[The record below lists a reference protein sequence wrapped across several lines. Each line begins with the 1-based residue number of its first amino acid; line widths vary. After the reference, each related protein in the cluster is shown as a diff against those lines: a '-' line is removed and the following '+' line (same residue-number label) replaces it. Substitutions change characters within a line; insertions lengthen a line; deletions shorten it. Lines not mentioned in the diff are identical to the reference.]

1 MRPNTLRVREVRT
14 ILGGDP
20 VRYAELIR
28 PDSVRVWGDKGVR
41 ERLSW
46 YYRVMRNSAPAKFII
61 AKRIPTDIDPT
72 DRELGLDELLR
83 VHSRLK
89 EEFNRVWRDVRE
101 SPKPWKEIPSVKPK
115 HTFLDVKAVIA
126 YRLASPCRLCERRC
140 GVKRDSGEVGVC
152 RVRGLKACVDT
163 YFHHVG
169 EEAPLVPSGTIFYT
183 GCNFRCVYCQNWSI
197 SQPATPVGEEGCL
210 DAKELATIQ
219 EWLRVSGARNV
230 NHVGGDP
237 TPNLPVIV
245 DSLRYLEVNV
255 PQLWNSNMYLS
266 ELSME
271 VLEDLIDIWLPDVKY
286 GNDECAVKYS
296 GVPNYVEV
304 IKRNVARAAK
314 HGDMIV
320 RHLVLPNHVRCCTE
334 PVIKWLAKATPSAVL
349 NIMDQYHPDYL
360 VRSHPEKWG
369 ELARH
374 VSGDEMSEAFRI
386 ARECGYGGPVEDL
399 WYIPP

>member
-1 MRPNTLRVREVRT
+1 MRT

-20 VRYAELIR
+20 ARYAELIR
-28 PDSVRVWGDKGVR
+28 PDSIRVWRDKGIR

-61 AKRIPTDIDPT
+61 VKRIPTDIDPT
-72 DRELGLDELLR
+72 DKELGLGELLR
-83 VHSRLK
+83 VHSKLK
-89 EEFNRVWRDVRE
+89 DEFNRVWRDVRE

-115 HTFLDVKAVIA
+115 HTFLDVKVAIA
-126 YRLASPCRLCERRC
+126 YRLANPCQLCERKC
-140 GVKRDSGEVGVC
+140 GVKRDSGEVGAC

-169 EEAPLVPSGTIFYT
+169 EEAPLVPSGTIFYA
-183 GCNFRCVYCQNWSI
+183 GCNFRCVFCQNWNI

-219 EWLRVSGARNV
+219 EWLRVSGAKNV

-237 TPNLPVIV
+237 TPHLPAII

-271 VLEDLIDIWLPDVKY
+271 ILEDLIDIWLPDVKY
-286 GNDECAVKYS
+286 GNDECAIKYS
-296 GVPNYVEV
+296 GAPNYVEV
-304 IKRNVARAAK
+304 VERNVARAAK

-320 RHLVLPNHVRCCTE
+320 RHLVLPSHVRCCTE
-334 PVIKWLAKATPSAVL
+334 PIIKWLAKAAPNAVL
-349 NIMDQYHPDYL
+349 NVMDQYHPDYL
-360 VRSHPEKWG
+360 VESHPEKWG

-374 VSGDEMSEAFRI
+374 VSRDEMNEAFRI
-386 ARECGYGGPVEDL
+386 ARDAGYVGPVEYL
-399 WYIPP
+399 WYLPP

>member
-1 MRPNTLRVREVRT
+1 MRT

-20 VRYAELIR
+20 VRYAELVR
-28 PDSVRVWGDKGVR
+28 PDSIRVWRDEGLR

-46 YYRVMRNSAPAKFII
+46 YYRVMKNSAPAKFII
-61 AKRIPTDIDPT
+61 VKRIPADIDPS
-72 DRELGLDELLR
+72 DKELGLDELLR
-83 VHSRLK
+83 VHSKLK
-89 EEFNRVWRDVRE
+89 DEFNSVWRDVRE
-101 SPKPWKEIPSVKPK
+101 SSKPWKEIPSVKPK
-115 HTFLDVKAVIA
+115 HTFLDVKVAIA
-126 YRLASPCRLCERRC
+126 YRLASPCQLCERRC
-140 GVKRDSGEVGVC
+140 GAKRDSGEVGAC

-169 EEAPLVPSGTIFYT
+169 EEAPLVPSGTIFYA
-183 GCNFRCVYCQNWSI
+183 GCNFRCVFCQNWNI
-197 SQPATPVGEEGCL
+197 SQPATPVGEEGCI

-237 TPNLPVIV
+237 TPHLPTII
-245 DSLRYLEVNV
+245 DSLRFLEVNV

-296 GVPNYVEV
+296 GAPNYVEV

-334 PVIKWLAKATPSAVL
+334 PIIKWLAKAAPNAVL
-349 NIMDQYHPDYL
+349 NVMDQYHPDYL
-360 VRSHPEKWG
+360 VESHPEKWG

-374 VSGDEMSEAFRI
+374 VSRDEMSKAFRI
-386 ARECGYGGPVEDL
+386 ARDAGYVGPVEDL